1 MKIFFYSI
9 YTDTILNDRKPPVA
23 TGGADV
29 QMAMWVRAFAKNCKV
44 YTFSYYRNRIVS
56 PKEWGIHFCFFPLLR
71 KVMVLLNWFKP
82 LSLLFSNPDIVV
94 LRGIPSELKFLE
106 WMRKRLNIKLL
117 FMIASDMDVNPETF
131 GWDKRFPELIKK
143 AEFVIAQNNYQYDMA
158 TSKLGVKNI
167 ALISNIWNREM
178 FGNLSQEKKYDYI
191 WVGNFREIKRPEWV
205 VEIAK
210 ANPDKKFV
218 VVGASLGTY
227 VELCRTFKRL
237 ANVDYLG
244 SKTLFDTTKLVAQ
257 SRCLLC
263 TSVKEGFPNTFLQA
277 LSCNVPLISTVN
289 PNGII
294 DKYRLGFV
302 AETIE
307 DFNDLIRKDVIEG
320 VEQENIVTYFELNHS
335 VGRGVQIINKLI
347 ANES

>member
-1 MKIFFYSI
+1 M
-9 YTDTILNDRKPPVA
+9 
-23 TGGADV
+23 
-29 QMAMWVRAFAKNCKV
+29 
-44 YTFSYYRNRIVS
+44 
-56 PKEWGIHFCFFPLLR
+56 
-71 KVMVLLNWFKP
+71 
-82 LSLLFSNPDIVV
+82 
-94 LRGIPSELKFLE
+94 
-106 WMRKRLNIKLL
+106 
-117 FMIASDMDVNPETF
+117 
-131 GWDKRFPELIKK
+131 
-143 AEFVIAQNNYQYDMA
+143 
-158 TSKLGVKNI
+158 
-167 ALISNIWNREM
+167 
-178 FGNLSQEKKYDYI
+178 
-191 WVGNFREIKRPEWV
+191 
-205 VEIAK
+205 
-210 ANPDKKFV
+210 
-218 VVGASLGTY
+218 
-227 VELCRTFKRL
+227 ELCRTFKRL